1 VPVEQFARAVDHT
14 LLDPG
19 ADEASVLR
27 LCAEAEQYRF
37 AAVCVFPWWVEL
49 ARAQLTNVPVCA
61 VISFPHGLDVTRD
74 KCEAARAAVS
84 AGADEIDVVM
94 AWGPLRDGDELAAGR
109 DITAVVDAVHHERAD
124 AVVKVIIESAQL
136 SDLQITWACGLVA
149 ASGAEFAKTST
160 GMAGGATPA
169 AVELMRRS
177 LPGRVAIKASGGI
190 RTAAAAAAMLEA
202 GATRL
207 GTSSAVAI
215 LDELEANA
223 LAR

>member
-1 VPVEQFARAVDHT
+1 VPAEQFARAVDHT

-19 ADEASVLR
+19 AGEASVVG
-27 LCAEAEQYRF
+27 LCAEAEQHHF

-49 ARAQLTNVPVCA
+49 ARKELSNVA
-61 VISFPHGLDVTRD
+61 LSTVISFPHGLDTTRE
-74 KCEAARAAVS
+74 KCEAAREAIS
-84 AGADEIDVVM
+84 AGVDEIDVVM
-94 AWGPLRDGDELAAGR
+94 AWGSLRDGDELAAGR
-109 DITAVVDAVHHERAD
+109 DITAVVDAVHDQRAD
-124 AVVKVIIESAQL
+124 ALVKVIIESAQL
-136 SDLQITWACGLVA
+136 SDLQITWACGLVV

-160 GMAGGATPA
+160 GAVGGATAA

-190 RTAAAAAAMLEA
+190 RSAAAASAMLEA

-207 GTSSAVAI
+207 GTSHAVAI

-223 LAR
+223 LA

>member
-1 VPVEQFARAVDHT
+1 MPVEQFARAVDHT

-19 ADEASVLR
+19 AGEASVAR
-27 LCAEAEQYRF
+27 LCAEAEQHGF
-37 AAVCVFPWWVEL
+37 AAVCVFPWWVEV
-49 ARAQLTNVPVCA
+49 ARAQVADVAVCT
-61 VISFPHGLDVTRD
+61 VISFPHGLDTTRG

-94 AWGPLRDGDELAAGR
+94 AWGELCQGDELVAGR
-109 DITAVVDAVHHERAD
+109 DITAVVDAVHEQRSD
-124 AVVKVIIESAQL
+124 ALVKVIIESAQL
-136 SDLQITWACGLVA
+136 SDAQIRWACGLVA

-160 GMAGGATPA
+160 GVGGGATPA
-169 AVELMRRS
+169 AVELMRQS
-177 LPGRVAIKASGGI
+177 LPARVAIKASGGI
-190 RTAAAAAAMLEA
+190 RTAADATAMLEA